1 MQTFLPFPDF
11 GLSACCLDDQRLGKQ
26 RLEALTIY
34 TTLRDHREIY
44 AEHPA
49 VKMWK
54 GYLGALAWYYNVI
67 LSTWK
72 HRGFKNTME
81 FLPLGFPTIIFPPW
95 LGNREFHRSHQ
106 SNLLR
111 KDENHYRI
119 WFGTTVP
126 KNMDYY
132 WPIK

>member
-11 GLSACCLDDQRLGKQ
+11 GLSAVCLDNERLGKQ

-34 TTLRDHREIY
+34 VTLRDGKDLWKD
-44 AEHPA
+44 HPA
-49 VKMWK
+49 VRMWR
-54 GYLGALAWYYNVI
+54 GHLGALAWYYNVI

-81 FLPLGFPTIIFPPW
+81 FLNTGFPVIFPPW
-95 LGNREFHRSHQ
+95 VGNKDFHRSHQ

-111 KDENHYRI
+111 KNEDHYRL

-126 KNMDYY
+126 KNLDYF
-132 WPIK
+132 WPVG